1 METSLL
7 SMFHELNSFVSC
19 AQHFEAAG
27 KSGIRA
33 SNNREF
39 AGLVRAWNNG
49 DYDECPEL
57 LVQQLVGLL

>member
-1 METSLL
+1 METTLL
-7 SMFHELNSFVSC
+7 SMFHELNSFVDC
-19 AQHFEAAG
+19 TQHFGKAAD
-27 KSGIRA
+27 SGISV

-39 AGLVRAWNNG
+39 ANLVKEYSNG